1 MEAAQQVIQSA
12 RERRLIRFVPRDS
25 FWTCVHGVY
34 GSKAYIFSI
43 KEDFKKAGFRYTR
56 KISGGTKNGKAT
68 LREELNVLS
77 ADATT
82 TASNVMINFMDLSLE
97 GDKVRQRASQYS
109 KLEYRN

>member
-1 MEAAQQVIQSA
+1 MAFMAAKLTYFQSKK
-12 RERRLIRFVPRDS
+12 I
-25 FWTCVHGVY
+25 
-34 GSKAYIFSI
+34 SKRQ
-43 KEDFKKAGFRYTR
+43 DFDTR

-97 GDKVRQRASQYS
+97 GDTVRQRASQYY
-109 KLEYRN
+109 KLEYRNKI